1 MIGKEIMFEC
11 LKCGNC
17 LFYCPVYNVEKEET
31 YSPRGRLSLIE
42 ILNEE
47 DLPLLRKNFLQE
59 CLLCGA
65 CEKNCT
71 GNLKITDIFIANR
84 AKFKKDSPTIKKI
97 ALKFFTKGFLNLYKH
112 LFMFVKYVPLST
124 LPKYNL
130 RFKKIKKEF
139 KKKVVL
145 FPGCVGNYLIT
156 EIKDS
161 AIFVLNLLG
170 YEVII
175 PNFNCCGFPFL
186 SGGDL
191 EQFEALKE
199 ENSKILNQYKAL
211 PVITLCPTGNHT
223 LKEYYGFDNIFEFA
237 EFLNRDENYTE
248 LLNEIRAADEKVSI
262 HVPCHYINFFEKPEY
277 LRKSLTNIR
286 GIDVYEPERQMC
298 CGFGGMFSIS
308 YPKVSN
314 KILEKSINN
323 LRVKE
328 GRKVV
333 TNCPGCLVQLSRK
346 SKAYHLSI
354 YLAEKLQEKNS

>member
-1 MIGKEIMFEC
+1 M
-11 LKCGNC
+11 
-17 LFYCPVYNVEKEET
+17 
-31 YSPRGRLSLIE
+31 E
-42 ILNEE
+42 ILK
-47 DLPLLRKNFLQE
+47 DQKDFPLLRKNFLQE

-65 CEKNCT
+65 CEKNCNA
-71 GNLKITDIFIANR
+71 NLKITDIYIKAR
-84 AKFKKDSPTIKKI
+84 SKFKKDSPPIKKI
-97 ALKFFTKGFLNLYKH
+97 ALKFFTKGFLNIYKH
-112 LFMFVKYVPLST
+112 LFMFVKYIPLSS

-130 RFKKIKKEF
+130 RFKTFKKEF

-170 YEVII
+170 YEVIT
-175 PNFNCCGFPFL
+175 PDFNCCGFPFL
-186 SGGDL
+186 SGGDT
-191 EQFEALKE
+191 EQFEILKN
-199 ENSKILNQYKAL
+199 ENSEILNQYTDL

-223 LKEYYGFDNIFEFA
+223 LKDYYGFDNVVEFA
-237 EFLNRDENYTE
+237 EFLNSEPNFNK
-248 LLNEIRAADEKVSI
+248 LLKAIEKTDDKISI
-262 HVPCHYINFFEKPEY
+262 HIPCHYINFFEKPEL
-277 LRKSLTNIR
+277 LRLSLSDINGVDI
-286 GIDVYEPERQMC
+286 YEPERQMC

-323 LRVKE
+323 LKVNE

-354 YLAEKLQEKNS
+354 YLAEKLKDINNIERILR